1 MRDKGVSNKIIL
13 SRDDRSQEVA
23 LKIDS
28 KAWSFITGG
37 RT

>member
-13 SRDDRSQEVA
+13 SRDDRTQEVA
-23 LKIDS
+23 LEIDS
-28 KAWSFITGG
+28 KAWSLLCG